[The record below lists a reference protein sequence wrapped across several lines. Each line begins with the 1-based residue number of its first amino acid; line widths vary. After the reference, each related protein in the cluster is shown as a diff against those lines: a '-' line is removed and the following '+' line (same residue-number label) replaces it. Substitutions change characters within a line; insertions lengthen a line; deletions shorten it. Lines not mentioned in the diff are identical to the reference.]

1 MEESADE
8 VTRRD
13 DILRLYHAT
22 KDALRVIG
30 DVTSSTVTTPAPPP
44 VNDDWIKV
52 SSSDPV
58 HLVQRPET
66 NGCVSTFLGS
76 CAAKLFHEVIVPL
89 YKLHT
94 ELVLRWVTV
103 SGFNSR

>member
-8 VTRRD
+8 VARRD

-44 VNDDWIKV
+44 VNDDWIKT
-52 SSSDPV
+52 SSSDLPV
-58 HLVQRPET
+58 HPVQRPES
-66 NGCVSTFLGS
+66 NGCVWD
-76 CAAKLFHEVIVPL
+76 V
-89 YKLHT
+89 
-94 ELVLRWVTV
+94 
-103 SGFNSR
+103 FNSHSVTIYLEIVKKLQCWEFDYC